1 MLLLEELQLALR
13 VLVVRCLDV
22 DLQLFS
28 RLKQVGQ
35 GGERGG
41 GVKLKRKDRRD
52 GNGRGSE

>member
-1 MLLLEELQLALR
+1 MLLLEQLQLALR

-28 RLKQVGQ
+28 RLEQVGQ

-41 GVKLKRKDRRD
+41 ECDI
-52 GNGRGSE
+52 